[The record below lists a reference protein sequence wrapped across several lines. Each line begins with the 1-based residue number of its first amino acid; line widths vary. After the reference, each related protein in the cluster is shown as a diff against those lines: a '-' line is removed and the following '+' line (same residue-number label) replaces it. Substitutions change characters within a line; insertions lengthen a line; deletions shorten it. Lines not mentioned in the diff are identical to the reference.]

1 MENVS
6 KVEANSQGQLQEQF
20 EPFVDNQ
27 HRMYFPDA
35 RSYLSADPEHGSS
48 AMTPGPQAYTY
59 ANGNPFKFVDP
70 TGRIPNENDFYFSI
84 RAAALDSAS
93 WAAGL
98 TRLGMERSQRFEFGA
113 AICECCGSSK
123 YYSTKLGRGTERSIV
138 TMPPCKAGDKSV
150 SEVHSYPTINVLSAE
165 DIRHARF
172 QGQEHFASFPDG
184 SFIGYNSTQ
193 TTDSGPGAIDVSFY
207 KNQLTSGS
215 TQQSEILR
223 YSSEMIR

>member
-70 TGRIPNENDFYFSI
+70 TGLAPIGMDFAAS
-84 RAAALDSAS
+84 AAAHEIFNRVKSVGNDREFACLI
-93 WAAGL
+93 
-98 TRLGMERSQRFEFGA
+98 TRGKCRNRGGEFYRLEAWSEGA
-113 AICECCGSSK
+113 AIGGPAPASIGLEIDADRDVVAAVHNHPSG
-123 YYSTKLGRGTERSIV
+123 LGRPSGKDILSARKNAFEALYIV
-138 TMPPCKAGDKSV
+138 TLPNAKRGAMPGTPAMGNDAGPQMVRYDRD
-150 SEVHSYPTINVLSAE
+150 SYTMPVVVL
-165 DIRHARF
+165 
-172 QGQEHFASFPDG
+172 P
-184 SFIGYNSTQ
+184 
-193 TTDSGPGAIDVSFY
+193 
-207 KNQLTSGS
+207 
-215 TQQSEILR
+215 
-223 YSSEMIR
+223 